1 MYICS
6 LLLELYIF
14 PFSSLPSSFISPFLS
29 QVSATELTRAELFRL
44 FLFCDCTKS
53 PSVLSFLNSDT
64 DPYTSC
70 TLYCFS
76 IIVAVCMRTRGMCVC
91 WLTHWIIHNINTL
104 DHTQHTHT
112 GSYTTYTHWIIH
124 NIHTLNLCQN
134 TAKWSSNSRPGV
146 YTFFF
151 TESHISC
158 AYFVQYVSQSCS
170 VLHPFQYGYH
180 TLLCEEPQTK
190 QDENEWERLE
200 RLVRLKWQQCMKTLM
215 HIGTDIQLMPAKN

>member
-124 NIHTLNLCQN
+124 NIHTLDHTQHTHIESLPEYSKMIFKLSSWSVHLFLYRITYQLCL
-134 TAKWSSNSRPGV
+134 
-146 YTFFF
+146 F
-151 TESHISC
+151 
-158 AYFVQYVSQSCS
+158 CS
-170 VLHPFQYGYH
+170 VCFSVL
-180 TLLCEEPQTK
+180 
-190 QDENEWERLE
+190 
-200 RLVRLKWQQCMKTLM
+200 QCSPPIPVWIPHSPLW
-215 HIGTDIQLMPAKN
+215 GTTD